1 MTETIICPYCESKVK
16 MADVDAD
23 HGTCPE
29 CGAPLLGSV
38 LFPPAGE
45 EDFDTGDEAFA
56 KPEKSGNDFL
66 DTESDDANDDDFF
79 GKGHER

>member
-1 MTETIICPYCESKVK
+1 MSETIICPYCESKVK

-38 LFPPAGE
+38 LFPTTGD
-45 EDFDTGDEAFA
+45 EDFDSGDETFA
-56 KPEKSGNDFL
+56 KPEKGSDFL
-66 DTESDDANDDDFF
+66 DADGDDSGEDDFF
-79 GKGHER
+79 GKDHER